1 MLLLNH
7 DDKDVQSTTF
17 NAVKFV
23 SKTMQ
28 MTKSKNKKEEEEN
41 FNQTPEKFL
50 HIFQDVIKN
59 SLSPDKVTLS
69 LILC

>member
-1 MLLLNH
+1 MLLSNH
-7 DDKDVQSTTF
+7 DDNEALFSVQSTTF

-28 MTKSKNKKEEEEN
+28 MKKSKDKKKEKYC
-41 FNQTPEKFL
+41 FNK
-50 HIFQDVIKN
+50 IFKVCQSVMKN